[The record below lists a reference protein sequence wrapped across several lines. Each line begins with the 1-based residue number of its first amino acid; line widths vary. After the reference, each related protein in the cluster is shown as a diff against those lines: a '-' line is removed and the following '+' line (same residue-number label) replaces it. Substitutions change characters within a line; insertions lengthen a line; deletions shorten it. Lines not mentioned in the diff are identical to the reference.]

1 MERVRLESAARAE
14 LLHEVKVKRA
24 DLLADLRHEDKRAA
38 YLAMSGECWYVIRE
52 DIARSEEIP
61 PQCGVMIAGQAGL
74 EVARA
79 APRRA
84 MRMYFGLWMALTR
97 AAPIDN
103 GADEDAQG
111 RLGAPLHLAA
121 GRPQVGG

>member
-24 DLLADLRHEDKRAA
+24 DLLADLRHEAKRDA
-38 YLAMSGECWYVIRE
+38 YLASSGECWYVIRE
-52 DIARSEEIP
+52 HIARSEEIP
-61 PQCGVMIAGQAGL
+61 PQCGVMIAGEAGL

-84 MRMYFGLWMALTR
+84 MRMYFGCGWR
-97 AAPIDN
+97 
-103 GADEDAQG
+103 
-111 RLGAPLHLAA
+111 
-121 GRPQVGG
+121 